1 MSIFSVN
8 FAIIKLKE
16 GIVMN
21 IGQKIKDARE
31 DMDITQS
38 DMAREIPMNQSNYSK
53 IERNIQEPSMEQ
65 LRRICQILRLDPRY
79 LLDLKEDEYIDRNDL
94 KMLSDIKAF
103 INKYSK

>member
-1 MSIFSVN
+1 
-8 FAIIKLKE
+8 
-16 GIVMN
+16 MN